1 MQVFGC
7 LVAKNRASYPYF
19 SRPTHCFPR
28 ANPAKTAINPSALLA
43 KMLSRANLASPFR
56 KRALV
61 SSAKEEKVVKP
72 PNNPVKRNALVWA
85 EK

>member
-7 LVAKNRASYPYF
+7 LVAKNRASCPYF
-19 SRPTHCFPR
+19 SRPTHCLPKY
-28 ANPAKTAINPSALLA
+28 NPAKTAIKPMALLA
-43 KMLSRANLASPFR
+43 RILSRANRGSPFR

-61 SSAKEEKVVKP
+61 SKAKEEKVVKP
-72 PNNPVKRNALVWA
+72 PKSPVKRNALVWT

>member
-19 SRPTHCFPR
+19 SRPTHCLPTY
-28 ANPAKTAINPSALLA
+28 NPAKTAINPNALLA
-43 KMLSRANLASPFR
+43 TMLSRANLASPFR

-61 SSAKEEKVVKP
+61 SSEKEEKVVKP